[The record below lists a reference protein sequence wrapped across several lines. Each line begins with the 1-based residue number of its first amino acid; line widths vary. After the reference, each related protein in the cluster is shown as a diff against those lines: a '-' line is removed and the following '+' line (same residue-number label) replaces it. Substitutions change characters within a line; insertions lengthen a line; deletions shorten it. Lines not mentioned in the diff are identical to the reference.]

1 MRSEL
6 LVTVR
11 SGQLGR
17 GIPAVRT
24 SEGPRQRDQTLAR
37 QRAEVSLVSE
47 TSSPAL
53 ACCFVLGGGIGFR
66 QRSLKSAYVASL
78 WQEADSKGADS
89 LLPEVVDMDAV
100 GGPGFYICCCIVF
113 YYIVF
118 RIVLCLWVFIL
129 CHILLSKLLSHGDSI
144 KDTCHRCTEAAIWT
158 HDDVIG
164 LLQRHGLILRG
175 STGTGPEYD
184 YNKRL

>member
-6 LVTVR
+6 LITVR

-24 SEGPRQRDQTLAR
+24 YEGPQQRDQTLAQ
-37 QRAEVSLVSE
+37 QRTEGSIVSE

-53 ACCFVLGGGIGFR
+53 ACSFVLWGILGFR
-66 QRSLKSAYVASL
+66 QRSLNSANVASL
-78 WQEADSKGADS
+78 WHEADSKGADS
-89 LLPEVVDMDAV
+89 LLPEVVDIDAV

-129 CHILLSKLLSHGDSI
+129 CHILLSKLLSHGNSTN
-144 KDTCHRCTEAAIWT
+144 DTCHRCTEAAICT

-164 LLQRHGLILRG
+164 LLQRHGLNLRG
-175 STGTGPEYD
+175 STCTGPEYD